1 MGTRRVT
8 TLPERAF
15 FAIRAA
21 WREIDDG
28 RPYLLLQT
36 TSVGRPSRTHRRAS
50 MPPVRAVGR
59 PHCKPPRVCSSS
71 SGSHRIGGIS
81 VALTTSPLPLCRG
94 AMTRPGPLSWPGWE
108 KPAIRSWLPAC
119 TATTGAGGPESPY
132 GVYFRESGN
141 SYLFGR
147 RLPALIRSVHL
158 RQGPGVS
165 FTHSCDTGGSR
176 TGGSCSAR

>member
-1 MGTRRVT
+1 MRPKRRPGKLPWQGGQAELVSMPLCASASARRAGSRRVT
-8 TLPERAF
+8 TLPEREF

-21 WREIDDG
+21 WREMDDG

-71 SGSHRIGGIS
+71 GGSRRIGGIS
-81 VALTTSPLPLCRG
+81 VAPTSLRPPPCRG
-94 AMTRPGPLSWPGWE
+94 VMARPGPPSWPGWA

-119 TATTGAGGPESPY
+119 KATTGDGGPEHP
-132 GVYFRESGN
+132 
-141 SYLFGR
+141 
-147 RLPALIRSVHL
+147 
-158 RQGPGVS
+158 
-165 FTHSCDTGGSR
+165 
-176 TGGSCSAR
+176 